1 MMLIARHCHC
11 HYHCHCLCLCLCHY
25 QCRLRFVCF
34 FGKTFI
40 GLQPQRARFAN
51 WFISAKAKC
60 WLLWPTQ
67 CAFRLDDQMIY
78 FWSIF
83 VSLIHSF
90 IYLFYILLLSERLHI
105 NIFRNAILTSRNCC
119 VCAIYAY
126 AYRCILHV
134 YIWLVKYL
142 FDRFQHHCHAPSP
155 LRVCQQHY
163 THSTRHSTVQH
174 STAKGLLF
182 NY

>member
-1 MMLIARHCHC
+1 MGCSRNAHD
-11 HYHCHCLCLCLCHY
+11 
-25 QCRLRFVCF
+25 
-34 FGKTFI
+34 
-40 GLQPQRARFAN
+40 LQIDLFLQRPNVDYYGRRN
-51 WFISAKAKC
+51 VHLGW
-60 WLLWPTQ
+60 TT
-67 CAFRLDDQMIY
+67 DQMIY